1 MAKENK
7 APKASK
13 KGASVDDVLE
23 GKTGADDVL
32 EGKAENKAKGKSKDK
47 PNKGKA
53 EKPAPAKKAPAKK
66 SDKPKAKAEPGS
78 RGATTEAVRAA
89 IGKVRKQTSYAEL
102 SEAGGF
108 DIRLVRR
115 NARALRDE
123 GAIELYK
130 EGTVVYIKPAKG
142 R

>member
-1 MAKENK
+1 MAKDNK
-7 APKASK
+7 APKVK
-13 KGASVDDVLE
+13 KSEVDDVLE
-23 GKTGADDVL
+23 GKTGTADVL
-32 EGKAENKAKGKSKDK
+32 EGKKSKKGDK
-47 PNKGKA
+47 PAKK
-53 EKPAPAKKAPAKK
+53 APAKKAPAKK
-66 SDKPKAKAEPGS
+66 SDKPKAKPEPGS